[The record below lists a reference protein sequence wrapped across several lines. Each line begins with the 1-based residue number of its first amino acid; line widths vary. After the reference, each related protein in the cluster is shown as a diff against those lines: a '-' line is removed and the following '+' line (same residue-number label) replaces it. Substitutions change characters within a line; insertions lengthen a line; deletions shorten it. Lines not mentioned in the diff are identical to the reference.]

1 MIQMGHCLDYNRD
14 RVLKTVAR
22 PLTLDTIAV
31 DFPEL
36 RLIGIHLG
44 WPWTEELIAMCY
56 KHANIFMAGDA
67 YAPKHW
73 PQNYVHFINTWGQDK
88 VMWGT
93 DWPVLEPERCIAEIE
108 ELNLRPEP
116 RRKLLRENALRVFG
130 KLESSLASRMVQQS
144 APPEERQDVL
154 DVDARV

>member
-1 MIQMGHCLDYNRD
+1 
-14 RVLKTVAR
+14 
-22 PLTLDTIAV
+22 
-31 DFPEL
+31 
-36 RLIGIHLG
+36 
-44 WPWTEELIAMCY
+44 
-56 KHANIFMAGDA
+56 MAGDA